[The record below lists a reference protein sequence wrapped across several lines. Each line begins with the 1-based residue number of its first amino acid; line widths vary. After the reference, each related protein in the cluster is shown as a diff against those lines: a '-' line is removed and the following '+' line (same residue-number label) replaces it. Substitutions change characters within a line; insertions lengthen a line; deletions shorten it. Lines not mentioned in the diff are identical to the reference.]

1 MNLRMAIVDDEEIVC
16 RRLSQVMARDGFTVE
31 AFIMGRSFLE
41 RMVQQPFDIV
51 FLDLRLPDLD
61 GLHILSRIKALRSE
75 TEVIVITGHSSVET
89 AIEAI
94 RQGAYHYLAKPVN
107 LAELRLMAK
116 GVQDKI
122 LMRFENMQLREA
134 LKGDSGLT
142 SIIGNSPAI
151 QELFTMIRKVAPVDC
166 NVLVQ
171 GGSGTGK
178 TLVAKAIHRLSPRS
192 DHPFVAFNCGG
203 FTEELINSE
212 LFGHERGAFTGAT
225 AQKIGP
231 LEAAGG
237 GTVFLD
243 EISEMPLSMQVK
255 LLHVIQERQIFR
267 VGGTQPVN
275 LDIRIIAATNKNLK
289 QEVETGNFREDLFF
303 RLNVISITLPLL
315 LERREDIPLL
325 VRHFIHKYSLAFHKQ
340 VDGIRQQA
348 LDVLFRYHY
357 PGNVRE
363 LENIIERAVA
373 LTDREEIDVC
383 DLPKDLQKLEF
394 DTLQGEGLLSLDE
407 VERQYIRKVLE
418 KTGYNRGEAAQIL
431 DIPRTTLWR
440 KIKMYGLEEKG
451 VGSGGL

>member
-1 MNLRMAIVDDEEIVC
+1 MTLRMAIVDDEEIVC
-16 RRLSQVMARDGFTVE
+16 RRLSQVMSRDGFEVE

-75 TEVIVITGHSSVET
+75 TEVIVVTGHSSVET

-122 LMRFENMQLREA
+122 LMHLENIRLREA

-225 AQKIGP
+225 AQKIGL

-289 QEVETGNFREDLFF
+289 QEVEAGNFREDLFF

-340 VDGIRQQA
+340 VDGIKQQA

-363 LENIIERAVA
+363 MENIIERAVA

-407 VERQYIRKVLE
+407 LERQYIRKVLE

-431 DIPRTTLWR
+431 NIPRTTLWR

-451 VGSGGL
+451 TN